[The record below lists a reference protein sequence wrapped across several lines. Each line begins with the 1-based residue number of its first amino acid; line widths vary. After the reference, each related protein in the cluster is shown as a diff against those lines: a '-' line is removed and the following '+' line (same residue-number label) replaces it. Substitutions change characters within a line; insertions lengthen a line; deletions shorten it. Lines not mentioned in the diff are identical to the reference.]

1 MPNQLHTLFE
11 VKKLTRIYISYLII
25 LLIKYYYE
33 HNFVMNVAINRRLYK
48 QFLLGTGV
56 FNAELG
62 PLIDSSEVG
71 IGEFE
76 QIGM

>member
-1 MPNQLHTLFE
+1 
-11 VKKLTRIYISYLII
+11 
-25 LLIKYYYE
+25 
-33 HNFVMNVAINRRLYK
+33 MNVPINKRLYK

-62 PLIDSSEVG
+62 SLIEPSKVG

-76 QIGM
+76 KIGM